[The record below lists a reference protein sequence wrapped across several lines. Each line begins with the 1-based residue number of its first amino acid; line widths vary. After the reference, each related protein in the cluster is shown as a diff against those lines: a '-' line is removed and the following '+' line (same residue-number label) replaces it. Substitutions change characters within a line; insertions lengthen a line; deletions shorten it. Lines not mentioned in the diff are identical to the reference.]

1 MTPGKPPLTQ
11 PQLIWRGCHRS
22 SVKGQRAQSNQGP
35 TESSQP
41 ESTERNNKEVERE
54 LPFWG
59 VKTKKEVDDG
69 WRKKRKPV
77 WLKKPTRGSEE
88 WRGKKAFHVVNA
100 NFTQMIQFDHLW
112 WRDHTKYEK
121 VIYFSETVCGTLQQQ
136 RVAASYVW
144 ITWRKKKKTDTGYVK
159 YKLVLIMKTA
169 QPQLS
174 TLVPLT
180 VPPSWFLSDKLT
192 AHKPNTK

>member
-144 ITWRKKKKTDTGYVK
+144 ITWRKKKKQTQDMSSINWCWWRQHSHSS
-159 YKLVLIMKTA
+159 LHL
-169 QPQLS
+169 
-174 TLVPLT
+174 
-180 VPPSWFLSDKLT
+180 FL
-192 AHKPNTK
+192 